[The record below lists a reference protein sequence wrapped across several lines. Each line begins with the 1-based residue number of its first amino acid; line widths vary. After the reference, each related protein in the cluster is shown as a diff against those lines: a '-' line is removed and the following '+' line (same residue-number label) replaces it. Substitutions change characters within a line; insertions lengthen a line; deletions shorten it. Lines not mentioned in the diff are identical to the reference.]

1 MSTDHKTLADEI
13 FDAVN
18 DAIDERTNAVDRTYL
33 GALLNEVLVNVPTVG
48 LNAMADKIFEANK
61 KKGFWDHNRNI
72 GELLMLVTS
81 ELGECMEAHRKG
93 RLASMEQ
100 MDINIGMGGEWM
112 ANFQAHVKD
121 SFEDELADALI
132 RILDMCGGLG
142 IDIQRH
148 VEEKLHYNA
157 TRERLHGKNY

>member
-1 MSTDHKTLADEI
+1 
-13 FDAVN
+13 
-18 DAIDERTNAVDRTYL
+18 
-33 GALLNEVLVNVPTVG
+33 
-48 LNAMADKIFEANK
+48 
-61 KKGFWDHNRNI
+61 
-72 GELLMLVTS
+72 
-81 ELGECMEAHRKG
+81 
-93 RLASMEQ
+93 
-100 MDINIGMGGEWM
+100 M

-157 TRERLHGKNY
+157 TRERLYGKNY

>member
-1 MSTDHKTLADEI
+1 MSTDNKTLRDEI

-18 DAIDERTNAVDRTYL
+18 DAIDDRTNAVDRNYL
-33 GALLNEVLVNVPTVG
+33 HCLLSIVLEDTPTVG
-48 LNAMADKIFEANK
+48 LNAMAQQVHNANRQ
-61 KKGFWDHNRNI
+61 KGFWDHNRNI

-93 RLASMEQ
+93 RLASFEQ
-100 MDINIGMGGEWM
+100 VDENIEKGGEWK
-112 ANFQAHVKD
+112 ANFQAHIKD

-148 VEEKLHYNA
+148 VVEKLKYNA
-157 TRERLHGKNY
+157 TRERLHGKLY